1 MSWAERAADRSPVVQ
16 RSRSKG
22 VEQARA
28 IVRAAER
35 LIALKGSGFTTQEL
49 VKEAGIALQ
58 TFYRYFQGKDQLLI
72 AVIEDMVDTSA
83 AQYKEQAAAIDNP
96 LERIRFHISTVV
108 ESLAHSGDTPHG
120 PRFITAE
127 HWRLSSLYPT
137 EMERATR
144 PFKDLLQ
151 GEIEAARAEGLIQPE
166 DPAYDAWL
174 INQLVMSVFHY
185 YAFAPADHSYPEIA
199 DRLWTFCL
207 AGLSAPPDH
216 GGERVVRPRKRR
228 AG

>member
-16 RSRSKG
+16 RSRTKG

-28 IVRAAER
+28 IVRAAQR
-35 LIALKGSGFTTQEL
+35 LIALKGASFTTQEL

-72 AVIEDMVDTSA
+72 AVIEDMVDSSA
-83 AQYKEQAAAIDNP
+83 AQYKQQATAIEDP
-96 LERIRFHISTVV
+96 LERIRFHISVV
-108 ESLAHSGDTPHG
+108 MESLAEAGDTPHG

-127 HWRLSSLYPT
+127 HWRLSSLYPE

-151 GEIEAARAEGLIQPE
+151 DEIEAARAEGLIE
-166 DPAYDAWL
+166 ADDPAYDAWL
-174 INQLVMSVFHY
+174 VNQLVMSVFHH
-185 YAFAPADHSYPEIA
+185 YAFAPADHSYKDIA
-199 DRLWTFCL
+199 DRLWSFCL
-207 AGLSAPPDH
+207 AGFSAHPDR
-216 GGERVVRPRKRR
+216 GGERLVRAKKRR